1 VLTETYVDCWQMR
14 WAPGAGIK
22 NSEFIDRWDVD
33 VGVAFIPWEKL
44 PSQLDS
50 ITEGSIVDE
59 DSLPADFARGML
71 SCFVQLA
78 CSFTYRYCFI
88 SLMLSNIVWL
98 IMVMMIVMVTLQ
110 CIQHAPLVLLS
121 EGFCLFFMP
130 GFALRA

>member
-1 VLTETYVDCWQMR
+1 MR

-71 SCFVQLA
+71 SCFLLLG
-78 CSFTYRYCFI
+78 CLFTYRYCFI
-88 SLMLSNIVWL
+88 SLMPNRIVWL
-98 IMVMMIVMVTLQ
+98 IMEMMIVIVTL
-110 CIQHAPLVLLS
+110 CNAFNMLLWFYS
-121 EGFCLFFMP
+121 QSDFVCFYARFCFMCMSHYYGCP
-130 GFALRA
+130 M